1 MALDPTPQRQRV
13 LSFVSPDVGDL
24 LFYETVD
31 VQRVG
36 DTNVPPYGT
45 PHPDYKKWP
54 DHKLVLISASDAN
67 SDRQGRYFRYYYAA
81 ERQNQD
87 EYNFECGSSQIG
99 GLTVNTVTRTY
110 ITLRSSFDPNAA
122 VLEIGSAMPN
132 VPEGKFTGSW
142 VLYDSDQKRIGNQEL
157 DSLFVV
163 EQRVYIQ
170 PNVATGATYGE
181 IVTTEDTIASV
192 VPDTE
197 DVETGIDII
206 SSQVTPI
213 GNGQAIKVTKA
224 VRDGWPDPV
233 QIATGSP
240 PEGLPPTLYRD
251 NLRST
256 TVTRKVSTIPP
267 TITLTGDE
275 IGKTYKRETPDRV
288 EEEVTTLTF
297 DVYDGLLEQSINRTA
312 YLRTTR
318 ETVASSTGELP
329 LVGDGTSDLL
339 YRSGD
344 ITIYRNTTVTTEG
357 VAGLKGTDTAAQAW
371 GSISETT
378 NYTLDSTPIA
388 GGSTRLIFKD
398 SMTAVYEAT
407 SVSVTT
413 GGSTLSSNAQ
423 PWGVITK
430 TGEYDTAPDTGLGKD
445 SRQVW
450 SNGVISVYL
459 NETDDITVNGTTTS
473 SNAQSWG
480 VLRKNGVYSETEDA
494 GLGKDTRLVWT
505 NGVDKVYL
513 NETDDVTVNGSTKDT
528 DPLSWGSV
536 TWNGAFS
543 TTSSGTRSRQV
554 WSNGVTKVYL
564 NENPTLNISGGS
576 FTSGIEN
583 NALFTE
589 TETTSYGTTASA
601 SGTNSRSRLIYS
613 LAGYQV
619 FENVTITVT
628 PKGSRTYPS
637 VMQFEVPS
645 ILTGIAFRSFPLRS
659 GGADNAFEAQI
670 TEGRSGSF
678 PCTVTEYYTE
688 TPTGASGDVNP
699 FKPKSVSFAT
709 PFGGLKIGPTLHGNL
724 SFDYSTGTQDPRYK
738 YTTGTVNISATTPTT
753 YAGMLVTAGY
763 STTPYRNGFIVKEYK
778 IQL

>member
-110 ITLRSSFDPNAA
+110 ITLRSSFDPNAE

-170 PNVATGATYGE
+170 PVTATGATYGE

-256 TVTRKVSTIPP
+256 TITRKVADIPED
-267 TITLTGDE
+267 IELTGSE

-288 EEEVTTLTF
+288 EEEVTSLTF

-312 YLRTTR
+312 YLITTR
-318 ETVASSTGELP
+318 ETVASATGELP
-329 LVGDGTSDLL
+329 LVGDGSFDLL

-344 ITIYRNTTVTTEG
+344 LTIYRNTTVTTEG
-357 VAGLKGTDTAAQAW
+357 VAGLKGVDTATQTW
-371 GSISETT
+371 GSITETT
-378 NYTLDSTPIA
+378 NYTLEPEYTV

-398 SMTAVYEAT
+398 SMTEVYE
-407 SVSVTT
+407 STT
-413 GGSTLSSNAQ
+413 VEVNAGGT
-423 PWGVITK
+423 
-430 TGEYDTAPDTGLGKD
+430 
-445 SRQVW
+445 
-450 SNGVISVYL
+450 
-459 NETDDITVNGTTTS
+459 
-473 SNAQSWG
+473 
-480 VLRKNGVYSETEDA
+480 
-494 GLGKDTRLVWT
+494 
-505 NGVDKVYL
+505 
-513 NETDDVTVNGSTKDT
+513 TKDT
-528 DPLSWGSV
+528 DPQVWGSIE
-536 TWNGAFS
+536 WDGEFD
-543 TTSSGTRSRQV
+543 TSPSGVRSRQV
-554 WSNGVTKVYL
+554 WTNGAVQVYL
-564 NENPTLNISGGS
+564 NENPTLTVNSTP
-576 FTSGIEN
+576 FTSAIETN
-583 NALFTE
+583 SLLTE
-589 TETTSYGTTASA
+589 TQTTTYATTPSTPTNNSSSRVIYQLDSYKVYENTQTLIEPSETPRVYASVIQYD
-601 SGTNSRSRLIYS
+601 L
-613 LAGYQV
+613 
-619 FENVTITVT
+619 
-628 PKGSRTYPS
+628 
-637 VMQFEVPS
+637 PS
-645 ILTGIAFRSFPLRS
+645 ILNGIEILSFPLRN
-659 GGADNAFEAQI
+659 GGAETHFKPNVE
-670 TEGRSGSF
+670 EGLSGTF
-678 PCTVTEYYTE
+678 PCEVTEYYTE
-688 TPTGASGDVNP
+688 SPTVPDLGDLQAFRP
-699 FKPKSVSFAT
+699 KPVSFTT
-709 PFGGLKIGPTLHGNL
+709 PWGGLSLGATLHDDL
-724 SFDYSTGTQDPRYK
+724 SFTYSTGTKDPRYK
-738 YTTGTVNISATTPTT
+738 YAVGTVSIPATTPTT
-753 YAGMLVTAGY
+753 YKDLTFLAAFNATPYKNGFVVREY
-763 STTPYRNGFIVKEYK
+763 RITTPP
-778 IQL
+778 